1 MERMARDDDTIER
14 VLDAASALLAGRGA
28 EFSMA
33 EVAERAG
40 LSRGTVYRRFASRQ
54 ALVDRLV
61 AERGVDPEAVADTRE
76 RILDAVAALIAE
88 RGLAATT
95 MDQVA
100 ERGGVGTMTV
110 YRHFGDRQRLLRAY
124 ASERTPRR
132 LAARLE
138 LDSGDDMEPAL
149 CEFLAAAIAFLAG
162 NPELVRLQFAP
173 NEESAALMAAMRKG
187 SQSSNAAL
195 LAFIE
200 RQVAR
205 GRLCGDPVSLRNAL
219 LGMVLSMSRFERER
233 SLRDPCGT
241 ARFIVDLFLRGCSR
255 EHRPRRTARRTTQK
269 PRRRKNTT

>member
-1 MERMARDDDTIER
+1 MQPMARNDDTVER
-14 VLDAASALLAGRGA
+14 ILDAASALLACKGA

-61 AERGVDPEAVADTRE
+61 AERGVDPGAVARARE

-95 MDQVA
+95 LEQVA
-100 ERGGVGTMTV
+100 GRAGVGVMTV

-132 LAARLE
+132 LAARLA
-138 LDSGDDMEPAL
+138 LDGDDMEEVL

-162 NPELVRLQFAP
+162 SPELVRLQFAP
-173 NEESAALMAAMRKG
+173 NDESAALLAAMRKG

-195 LAFIE
+195 LAFME

-205 GRLCGDPVSLRNAL
+205 GRLCGDPASLRNAL
-219 LGMVLSMSRFERER
+219 LGMVLSMSSFERER
-233 SLRDPCGT
+233 SLRDPCGA
-241 ARFIVDLFLRGCSR
+241 ARFIVNLFLRGSS
-255 EHRPRRTARRTTQK
+255 RPRESRRARRDTSTAK
-269 PRRRKNTT
+269 ARRNP